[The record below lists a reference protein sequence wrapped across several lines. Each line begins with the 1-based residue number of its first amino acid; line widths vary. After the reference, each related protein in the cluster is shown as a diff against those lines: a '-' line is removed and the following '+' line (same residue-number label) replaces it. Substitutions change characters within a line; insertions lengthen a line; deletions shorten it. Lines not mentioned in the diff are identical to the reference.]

1 MAELLRAAGIDHIV
15 RWSVRV
21 RPAGPVRQASLV
33 IGCHESGGRDALLV
47 CVLRKFRPRTR
58 AAFTCWPCCGVRA
71 RSRSRGS
78 RRSPRLRLGHWDRL
92 STMGN
97 PSGYLYRV
105 GQTEARRLHRPAP
118 MLPSPAPAEIAEFDP
133 DLLPALEAL
142 SESQRVCVVLIHA
155 YGWGQTE
162 TAELLGISPSSV
174 RTHLKR
180 GLDRLH
186 RSLEVNSNAD

>member
-1 MAELLRAAGIDHIV
+1 MLYLYVSFESFV
-15 RWSVRV
+15 REQ
-21 RPAGPVRQASLV
+21 G
-33 IGCHESGGRDALLV
+33 
-47 CVLRKFRPRTR
+47 
-58 AAFTCWPCCGVRA
+58 
-71 RSRSRGS
+71 
-78 RRSPRLRLGHWDRL
+78 PRLRAGLVAAYGPEVGLEAAAEALAYGWEHWDRL